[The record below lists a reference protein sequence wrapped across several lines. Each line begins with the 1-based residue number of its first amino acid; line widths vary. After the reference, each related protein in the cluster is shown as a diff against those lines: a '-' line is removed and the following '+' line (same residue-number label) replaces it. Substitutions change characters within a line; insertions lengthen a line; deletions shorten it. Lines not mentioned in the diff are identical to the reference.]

1 MSKKRI
7 VSDQDR
13 RIWML
18 IAGMIAILAL
28 SIPVAS
34 LLFNIRFDYT
44 LTIVTLG
51 GAILGMV
58 SGVLGSFAVLRQES
72 LMGDALSHAAL
83 PGVAIAFLLFGRDL
97 GVLLIGAGI
106 AGWIGVLFIN
116 AVTDTTRIKQDTA
129 MAMTLSAL
137 FALGIA
143 LLSYIQGRGDAAQAG
158 LDKFIFGQAAA
169 IGRNDVILI
178 SIVSLVSF
186 IILGFFWKEFKL
198 VTFNREFAAA
208 NGFKVRF
215 LENLLS
221 LLIVVAI
228 VLGLQLAGVILMV
241 GNLIAPGVAARQWT
255 HKLEQM
261 VVLAGVFGAF
271 SGATGAIISA
281 IDVGLPTGPLII
293 VVASIVVVISL
304 FFAPERG
311 LLWQWFTQS
320 EDRRRFAATYILRD
334 LYSHAQQ
341 HDNMSEAMLEST
353 LIRVR
358 GEVAKIGIHELEGKG
373 YITNSKGAWYLTNQG
388 IESAK
393 DDARNQALWQLYR
406 RRGAALD
413 LPIVPE
419 NREQNIEEVLPHD
432 ALARLEALL
441 TGASA

>member
-1 MSKKRI
+1 MSKNKQ
-7 VSDQDR
+7 SSAQDR
-13 RIWML
+13 QIWIL
-18 IAGMIAILAL
+18 IIGMIAILGL
-28 SIPVAS
+28 SIPLGMTV
-34 LLFNIRFDYT
+34 FDIRFDYT

-51 GAILGMV
+51 GAILGMI

-169 IGRNDVILI
+169 IGRDDVILI
-178 SIVSLVSF
+178 SIVTLISF
-186 IILGFFWKEFKL
+186 IVLFAFWKEFKL
-198 VTFNREFAAA
+198 VTFNTEFASA
-208 NGFKVRF
+208 NGFRVRF

-261 VVLAGVFGAF
+261 IVLAGVFGAF

-281 IDVGLPTGPLII
+281 LDVGLPTGPLII

-311 LLWQWFTQS
+311 LIWQWFSQRD
-320 EDRRRFAATYILRD
+320 DRRRFSTTYILRD
-334 LYSHAQQ
+334 LYSHALQ
-341 HDNMSEAMLEST
+341 HDNLHEAMQEST

-358 GEVAKIGIHELEGKG
+358 GDVARLGIKQLNSQNL
-373 YITNSKGAWYLTNQG
+373 ITNNKGAWSLTDKG
-388 IESAK
+388 IQAAK
-393 DDARNQALWQLYR
+393 DDAHNQALWKLYR
-406 RRGAALD
+406 RRGANLD
-413 LPIVPE
+413 LPIIPE
-419 NREQNIEEVLPHD
+419 NREKQIADFLPLD
-432 ALARLEALL
+432 ALTKLENLL
-441 TGASA
+441 EGAS

>member
-1 MSKKRI
+1 MSKNKQ
-7 VSDQDR
+7 SSAQDR

-18 IAGMIAILAL
+18 IIAMIAILGL
-28 SIPVAS
+28 SIPLGMTV
-34 LLFNIRFDYT
+34 FDIRFDYT

-97 GVLLIGAGI
+97 GILLLGAGI
-106 AGWIGVLFIN
+106 AGWVGVLFIN

-158 LDKFIFGQAAA
+158 LDNFIFGQAAA
-169 IGRNDVILI
+169 IGRDDVILI
-178 SIVSLVSF
+178 SIVTLISF
-186 IILGFFWKEFKL
+186 IILFAFWKEFKL
-198 VTFNREFAAA
+198 VTFNTEFALA
-208 NGFKVRF
+208 NGFRVRF

-241 GNLIAPGVAARQWT
+241 GNLIAPAVAARQWT

-261 VVLAGVFGAF
+261 VVLAGIFGAF

-311 LLWQWFTQS
+311 LIWQWFNQRN
-320 EDRRRFAATYILRD
+320 DRRRFSTTYILRD
-334 LYSHAQQ
+334 LYSHALQ
-341 HDNMSEAMLEST
+341 HDNLHEAMQEST

-358 GEVAKIGIHELEGKG
+358 GDVARIGIKQLSSQNL
-373 YITNSKGAWYLTNQG
+373 ITNTNGAWSLTAEG
-388 IESAK
+388 IQAAK
-393 DDARNQALWQLYR
+393 DDAHNQALWKLYR
-406 RRGAALD
+406 QRGANLD
-413 LPIVPE
+413 LPIIPE
-419 NREQNIEEVLPHD
+419 NREKQIADFLPLD
-432 ALARLEALL
+432 ALSKLENLL
-441 TGASA
+441 EGANQ

>member
-1 MSKKRI
+1 MNKKRE
-7 VSDQDR
+7 SSAQDR

-18 IAGMIAILAL
+18 IAVMIAVLGL
-28 SIPVAS
+28 SIPLGSA
-34 LLFNIRFDYT
+34 LFNIRFDYT

-129 MAMTLSAL
+129 MAMALSAL

-158 LDKFIFGQAAA
+158 LDTFIFGQAAA
-169 IGRNDVILI
+169 IGRDDVVLI
-178 SIVSLVSF
+178 TIVSLVSF
-186 IILGFFWKEFKL
+186 VVLVLFWKEFKL
-198 VTFNREFAAA
+198 VTFNREFALA
-208 NGFKVRF
+208 NGFQVRF

-261 VVLAGVFGAF
+261 VILAGVFGAF

-311 LLWQWFTQS
+311 LTMVYTRTV
-320 EDRRRFAATYILRD
+320 D
-334 LYSHAQQ
+334 
-341 HDNMSEAMLEST
+341 
-353 LIRVR
+353 
-358 GEVAKIGIHELEGKG
+358 
-373 YITNSKGAWYLTNQG
+373 
-388 IESAK
+388 
-393 DDARNQALWQLYR
+393 
-406 RRGAALD
+406 
-413 LPIVPE
+413 
-419 NREQNIEEVLPHD
+419 VLPQPIFCVIYI
-432 ALARLEALL
+432 AMPNN
-441 TGASA
+441 TII

>member
-1 MSKKRI
+1 MNKKR
-7 VSDQDR
+7 VASAQDR

-18 IAGMIAILAL
+18 IAVMIAVLGL
-28 SIPVAS
+28 SIPLGSA
-34 LLFNIRFDYT
+34 LFNIRFDYT

-129 MAMTLSAL
+129 MAMALSAL

-158 LDKFIFGQAAA
+158 LDTFIFGQAAA
-169 IGRNDVILI
+169 IGRDDVVLI
-178 SIVSLVSF
+178 SIVTLISF
-186 IILGFFWKEFKL
+186 VVLALFWKEFKL

-208 NGFKVRF
+208 NGFQVRF

-241 GNLIAPGVAARQWT
+241 GILIAPGVAARQWT

-311 LLWQWFTQS
+311 LIWQWFTQG

-341 HDNMSEAMLEST
+341 HDNMSEAMQEAT

-358 GEVAKIGIHELEGKG
+358 GEVAKVGIHELEGNG
-373 YITNSKGAWYLTNQG
+373 YITKNNGAWYLTEKG

-393 DDARNQALWQLYR
+393 ADARNQALWQLYR
-406 RRGAALD
+406 RRGAALN

-419 NREQNIEEVLPHD
+419 NREQDIEEVLPRD
-432 ALARLEALL
+432 ALTRLEDLL
-441 TGASA
+441 TGASV

>member
-1 MSKKRI
+1 MSKKKTE
-7 VSDQDR
+7 SAQDK
-13 RIWML
+13 RIWSL
-18 IAGMIAILAL
+18 IIGMITVLGL
-28 SIPVAS
+28 SIPLAS
-34 LLFNIRFDYT
+34 IVFGIRFDYT

-169 IGRNDVILI
+169 IGRDDVILI
-178 SIVSLVSF
+178 SIVSLIAFAV
-186 IILGFFWKEFKL
+186 LALFWKEFKL

-208 NGFKVRF
+208 NGFRVRF

-261 VVLAGVFGAF
+261 IVLAGVFGAF

-311 LLWQWFTQS
+311 LLWQWFTQA
-320 EDRRRFAATYILRD
+320 EDRKRFAATYILRD
-334 LYSHAQQ
+334 LYSHALQ
-341 HDNMSEAMLEST
+341 HDNLSEAMQQAT

-358 GEVAKIGIHELEGKG
+358 GDVAKVGIHELESQGA
-373 YITNSKGAWYLTNQG
+373 ITRSNWAWHLTKDGVQ
-388 IESAK
+388 SAK
-393 DDARNQALWQLYR
+393 ADARNQALWQLYR

-419 NREQNIEEVLPHD
+419 NREQKIEEVLGRD
-432 ALARLEALL
+432 AIARLEDLL
-441 TGASA
+441 KGATV